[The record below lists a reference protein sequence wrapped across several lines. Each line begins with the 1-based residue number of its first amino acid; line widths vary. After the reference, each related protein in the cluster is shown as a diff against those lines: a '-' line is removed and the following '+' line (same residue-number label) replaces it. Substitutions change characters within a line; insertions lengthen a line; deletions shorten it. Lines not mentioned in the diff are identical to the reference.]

1 MHGILLGYN
10 VSFIATDSRIN
21 RRWST
26 ITVNQ
31 SAASVVVTNLRKFT
45 KYMVTVEGFTSKGSG
60 IESKSV
66 AISTDE
72 DSKIILNFF
81 SNSFSNFQLP
91 LDRGKQSE
99 GMVRVKI

>member
-1 MHGILLGYN
+1 MTSTSIEVRWSPIPSRYAHGIVLGYN
-10 VSFIATDSRIN
+10 VSFIPTDSRIN

-60 IESKSV
+60 IESKTV
-66 AISTDE
+66 AITTDE

-81 SNSFSNFQLP
+81 SNSF
-91 LDRGKQSE
+91 
-99 GMVRVKI
+99 